1 MNWIVSLIQN
11 GDPCSNEVVVT
22 SFFQTVHDI
31 LTCPWISP
39 TLVSAYYAYS
49 CPYCVLFCK
58 KNLITQIFIFFQKF
72 LEVLTKF
79 PVKYLLYPVTSLSSY
94 CNHTKPVFLLT
105 DILFS
110 QLSSFK
116 ESYVDERC
124 VFIACTVHV
133 VNKPNTIQ

>member
-1 MNWIVSLIQN
+1 VNWIVSLIQN

-39 TLVSAYYAYS
+39 TLVSAHYT
-49 CPYCVLFCK
+49 CPYCMLFLQK
-58 KNLITQIFIFFQKF
+58 KLNCLNFNIFFQKF